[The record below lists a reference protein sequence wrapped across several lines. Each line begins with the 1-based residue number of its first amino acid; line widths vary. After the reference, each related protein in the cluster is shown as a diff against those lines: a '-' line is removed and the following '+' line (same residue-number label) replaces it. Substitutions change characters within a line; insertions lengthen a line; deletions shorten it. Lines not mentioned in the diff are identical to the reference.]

1 MPDTDVKD
9 DPLAAAF
16 ASFAAGARGQIGM
29 PGASAA
35 RRTVARRRVGHGVA
49 GGLAVLLVVGG
60 VGYAASTRHR
70 PPPPAPVAVSS
81 PTPPPS
87 GDSTVAGRL
96 AELALATVLNA
107 PGDAGTATETIAN
120 GVFQQAG
127 TVADSDPGIR
137 PPGTYRLSFVC
148 AGSGTATVIWTVGLT
163 TTTVTYACDTPPHLL
178 VHGSTMRSTR
188 PGGIAVTITLDGPAT
203 GTYAGAAYRVDA
215 TR

>member
-70 PPPPAPVAVSS
+70 QPPPATVAVSS
-81 PTPPPS
+81 PTPPS